1 MTKKQARRNV
11 PVEILSFLPM
21 RSGILLEITF
31 SLSRVVGSVLG
42 FEDDAAILEA
52 DRSVEHT
59 FGHLDRRAVSAGA
72 KNKFSRL
79 MPLVIVEFL
88 SDSAAAD
95 DYCLGSFRMP
105 VDRNNCVRH
114 QDIDHPL
121 GRIFGRSPQIIIHPT
136 TRLILC
142 LFLDAVK

>member
-1 MTKKQARRNV
+1 MLEFVGRERRWVDKNKTGRVLQNV
-11 PVEILSFLPM
+11 FRRDWLI
-21 RSGILLEITF
+21 
-31 SLSRVVGSVLG
+31 GSVFG

-52 DRSVEHT
+52 DRSVEHS
-59 FGHLDRRAVSAGA
+59 FGHLDRRAVSVGA

-79 MPLVIVEFL
+79 MSLIIVEFL
-88 SDSAAAD
+88 SDSATAD

-121 GRIFGRSPQIIIHPT
+121 GRIFGRSPQIIIHPA
-136 TRLILC
+136 TR
-142 LFLDAVK
+142 

>member
-1 MTKKQARRNV
+1 MLEFVGRERRWVDKNKTGRVLQNV
-11 PVEILSFLPM
+11 FRRDWLID
-21 RSGILLEITF
+21 
-31 SLSRVVGSVLG
+31 SVFG
-42 FEDDAAILEA
+42 FEDDAAILET
-52 DRSVEHT
+52 DRSVEHS

-105 VDRNNCVRH
+105 VDRNNCVGH

-121 GRIFGRSPQIIIHPT
+121 GRIFGRSPQIIIHPA
-136 TRLILC
+136 TR
-142 LFLDAVK
+142 